1 MWRARHETRDLLS
14 QVQMLGLVG
23 GVLKPCNLVTN
34 WSVWVM
40 SFIILLS
47 NIFEVLFLAFELVPP
62 WDFIGRSTLLELGQG
77 FELMTPDLFSS
88 CEQGGVWVRDYSS
101 TVVVVGVAMGRGGG
115 TLTNFRYT

>member
-1 MWRARHETRDLLS
+1 
-14 QVQMLGLVG
+14 MLGLVG

-40 SFIILLS
+40 ILLN
-47 NIFEVLFLAFELVPP
+47 NIFEVLVLAFALVPP

-77 FELMTPDLFSS
+77 FELMTPDLFS

-101 TVVVVGVAMGRGGG
+101 TVVVVGVAMGRGEE
-115 TLTNFRYT
+115 L